1 MKKLFSILALAL
13 VAMTAS
19 AYELTVGTNEHG
31 TINLFVGEIQNPAT
45 AEEGQT
51 VTVVITPDEGWAV
64 NQPAGQWYAAM
75 AKAPRRV
82 AGQDIELQSK
92 FELTKLLGQDNTWSF
107 VMGRA
112 NVEIS
117 VSYKKLLSNQDITI
131 SEIADVTYNT
141 EEHKPAITVK
151 DGETTLAEGTDYTV
165 SYSDNT
171 NAGAADA
178 AENAPTV
185 TITAVET
192 SEKYAGENA
201 QTFTILPAKLTEVAL
216 AKGRFTYNAEEQTAA
231 VRIVKAGTMTVPADG
246 YDVEGNVQTD
256 AGRYTVAITG
266 KGNFQGELA
275 TSFTID
281 PATLTEVT
289 LAQTEFIYDDAD
301 PQPQTAEVES
311 VKAGELEVPAEGYTI
326 EGDTQTDLGTYT
338 VTITG
343 KDNFQGTLTATFSI
357 VKEGIDVIAANSLTG
372 EEVEGVTMN
381 VNVTGETEKA
391 MSIAKFNIPEDCE
404 AESLTLVLPATV
416 KGMAVSSI
424 AAGALTSEL
433 VSDIDMPDTDKPI
446 TIEEGALPATTA
458 IHTSLSLLDDYALMP
473 GLKANYEA
481 HKVMTTETP
490 NHMYWSLGIG
500 CDIIVPE
507 GLKVNTAHY
516 YTSDKVELL
525 RVDEELLTVD
535 GQQVVRHNNGVIME
549 GEPGQSYD
557 IVAYSG
563 LMQSGTPISTAIA
576 NDYDGENVMEPI
588 LVAADYRNTGYYRL
602 EKNAFHPIPA
612 NLKLIPAGRALMMKP
627 EGAAQEMAV
636 VYYGPLALDEAEDN
650 SEVLAGNDGREANV
664 TLKRTLKAGSWNT
677 LALPFALDAEM
688 LAGLGNVTVK
698 ELSGSSLSNG
708 VLTMTFADAQAI
720 EAGKP
725 YLVKVAEDIDLSLLP
740 FKGVKV
746 SAETVP
752 AKTDDVDFIP
762 TLGKTTVEGDKE
774 SLLFLG
780 AENKLFYATELPA
793 DMKGFR
799 AYFQLKGYATGAVEV
814 RMELGTETSVRSI
827 DNGQPTMDSIYDLSG
842 RRIANGQWSMV
853 NGQLKKGVYVK
864 SGRKVIV
871 K

>member
-1 MKKLFSILALAL
+1 MLLAL
-13 VAMTAS
+13 VATTLNAS
-19 AYELTVGTNEHG
+19 AYDLIKGTSEHG
-31 TINLFVGEIQNPAT
+31 SIAFSVDGAAT
-45 AEEGQT
+45 ETADEGDIVT
-51 VTVVITPDEGWAV
+51 VTITPNDGWAV
-64 NQPAGQWYAAM
+64 NQPAGLWYAAV
-75 AKAPRRV
+75 AKAPRRT
-82 AGQDIELQSK
+82 QDIDLLNSV
-92 FELTKLLGQDNTWSF
+92 ELTPVQGADNTWTF
-107 VMGRA
+107 TMERA

-117 VSYKKLLSNQDITI
+117 ATYKKLLTNQDITI

-165 SYSDNT
+165 SYSNNT

-185 TITAVET
+185 TITAVAL
-192 SEKYAGENA
+192 SEKYAGETSV
-201 QTFTILPAKLTEVAL
+201 TFTILPARINDAAL
-216 AKGRFTYNAEEQTAA
+216 AKARFTYNAEEQTAP
-231 VRIVKAGTMTVPADG
+231 VRIVKAGTLTVPEDG
-246 YDVEGNVQTD
+246 YNVEGNTQTN
-256 AGRYTVAITG
+256 AGKYTAVITG
-266 KGNFQGELA
+266 KGNFTGEWKK
-275 TSFTID
+275 SFTID
-281 PATLTEVT
+281 PATLTEMT
-289 LAQTEFIYDDAD
+289 LAQTDFLYDAFN

-311 VKAGELEVPAEGYTI
+311 VKAGELDVPAEGYTI
-326 EGDTQTDLGTYT
+326 EGNTQTELGEYT
-338 VTITG
+338 VTVTG
-343 KDNFQGTLTATFSI
+343 KDNFTGTLTTTFRI
-357 VKEGIDVIAANSLTG
+357 VKKGFDIVAEETESG
-372 EEVEGVTMN
+372 EEVEGVTMQVT
-381 VNVTGETEKA
+381 VNDEGVR
-391 MSIAKFNIPEDCE
+391 IDCINIPE
-404 AESLTLVLPATV
+404 AFANTALTLTFPAKVNGQEVTEL
-416 KGMAVSSI
+416 
-424 AAGALTSEL
+424 AAGMQADGIISDVYMPNTEKPLT
-433 VSDIDMPDTDKPI
+433 IG
-446 TIEEGALPATTA
+446 EGALPATTA
-458 IHTSLSLLDDYALMP
+458 VHTTLSLLDDYALMP
-473 GLKANYEA
+473 ALKANYEA

-588 LVAADYRNTGYYRL
+588 LVAADYRNTGYSRL

-636 VYYGPLALDEAEDN
+636 VYYGPLTLDEAEDN

-708 VLTMTFADAQAI
+708 VLTITFADAQAI

-827 DNGQPTMDSIYDLSG
+827 DNGQLTIDNYYDLS
-842 RRIANGQWSMV
+842 
-853 NGQLKKGVYVK
+853 
-864 SGRKVIV
+864 
-871 K
+871 